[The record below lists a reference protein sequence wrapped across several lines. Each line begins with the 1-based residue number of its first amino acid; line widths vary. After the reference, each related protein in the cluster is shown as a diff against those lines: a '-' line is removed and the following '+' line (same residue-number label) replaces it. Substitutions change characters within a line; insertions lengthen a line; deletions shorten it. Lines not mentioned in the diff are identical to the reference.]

1 MKECVAYCAENKTLL
16 RYFDFQEILRFIR
29 YMHAH
34 KEEMNSAYDAELY
47 FSGGIGDITMNRV
60 KTYYLDLLKHAVT
73 ARLFN
78 ALQLENKSLAFH
90 KTTSEGGLERVSSK
104 GAPIHR
110 TQSLGSPSK
119 STPSPFDGVLL
130 TTKDA
135 HTLTDGPTIFLAE
148 NTEKIAAFF
157 LQQAVI
163 PPPILGK
170 IRERIAQNRVI
181 QEKIEI
187 LTKKMEDQVAALA
200 NKEQNK
206 GGDAKDGKK
215 SDKIDYTSH
224 STETIRAEID
234 QWRSQI
240 GVTALDKKFVP
251 NTEAHQSVWCH
262 MTDASTRNAYAP
274 TIPESAVYE
283 VMELD
288 VPDDM
293 KLLLL
298 LGIGFFTNEQEAN
311 ARYLEI
317 MKQMAQSQH
326 LYLIVAS
333 SDYIYGTNYQFC
345 HGFIG
350 KDLQNMTQQK
360 TIQAMGRIGRN
371 HIQQTYTVRFRDDA
385 MLAQLFQRPVENREA
400 IIMGRLFQ

>member
-1 MKECVAYCAENKTLL
+1 
-16 RYFDFQEILRFIR
+16 
-29 YMHAH
+29 
-34 KEEMNSAYDAELY
+34 
-47 FSGGIGDITMNRV
+47 
-60 KTYYLDLLKHAVT
+60 
-73 ARLFN
+73 
-78 ALQLENKSLAFH
+78 
-90 KTTSEGGLERVSSK
+90 
-104 GAPIHR
+104 
-110 TQSLGSPSK
+110 
-119 STPSPFDGVLL
+119 VLL

-157 LQQAVI
+157 LQQACI
-163 PPPILGK
+163 PSPILGK

-187 LTKKMEDQVAALA
+187 LTKKMEDQTAALA

-206 GGDAKDGKK
+206 GGDAKDTKK

-240 GVTALDKKFVP
+240 GVTAMDKKFVP
-251 NTEAHQSVWCH
+251 NTEAHMLVWAG
-262 MTDASTRNAYAP
+262 TGGTGGKNAYAP

-298 LGIGFFTNEQEAN
+298 LGIGFFTNEQDAN

-400 IIMGRLFQ
+400 IIMGYLFQ